1 MLTTIM
7 ADMAE
12 RPRESCSATQWAPM
26 PHLFEP
32 LRVRSLT
39 LASRVLVSPMC
50 QYSSADGL
58 SNDWHLVHLASRAVG
73 GAAAVFTEA
82 AAVTADGRIS
92 PHDLGI
98 WDDSHVSG
106 LARIVRFIR
115 AQNVVAGMQL
125 AHAGRKGSTVRP
137 WEGSGAV
144 PPSAGGWLPVGPTS
158 EPFADGYPTPRPL
171 AVEEM
176 PAIAAA
182 FRLAAERAL
191 TAGFELVEI
200 HAAHG
205 YLIHEFLSPLTNG
218 RTDAYG
224 GSFDN
229 RVRLC
234 LEIVDAV
241 RAVWPERLPLFVRIS
256 ATDWTEG
263 GWDIRQSVELA
274 RRLRDRGVDLVDCS
288 SGGNVPHASI
298 PVGPGYQVPFA
309 AQIKREAN
317 IATCAVGLITTP
329 AQADALIRRGDA
341 DCVMLARELLRDPY
355 WPLRAA
361 RELGD
366 LVPWPAQY
374 LRAAPPGT
382 PPREL
387 ERDADSET
395 GRAGQP
401 RK

>member
-1 MLTTIM
+1 
-7 ADMAE
+7 
-12 RPRESCSATQWAPM
+12 M
-26 PHLFEP
+26 PYLFEP
-32 LRVRSLT
+32 LRLRSLT

-50 QYSSADGL
+50 QYSSVDGF

-98 WDDSHVSG
+98 WDDRHVSG
-106 LARIVRFIR
+106 LARIVRFVR
-115 AQNVVAGMQL
+115 EQNGVAGMQL

-144 PPSAGGWLPVGPTS
+144 PPSAGGWVPVGPTS

-171 AVEEM
+171 AAGDM
-176 PAIAAA
+176 PAIAAS
-182 FRLAAERAL
+182 FRLAAERAHV
-191 TAGFELVEI
+191 AGFELLEI

-234 LEIVDAV
+234 IEVVEAV

-256 ATDWTEG
+256 TTDWTDG
-263 GWDIRQSVELA
+263 GWDISQSVELA
-274 RRLRDRGVDLVDCS
+274 RRLLDRGVDLIDCS
-288 SGGNVPHASI
+288 SGGNVPNASI

-309 AQIKREAN
+309 AQIKREAK
-317 IATCAVGLITTP
+317 IATCAVGFITTP
-329 AQADALIRRGDA
+329 AQADDIIRRGDA

-361 RELGD
+361 RELGHQ
-366 LVPWPAQY
+366 VPWPAQY

-382 PPREL
+382 PM
-387 ERDADSET
+387 
-395 GRAGQP
+395 
-401 RK
+401 K